1 MHSITNSFINKNLL
15 AAQTVEW
22 LWTLIPAILLTQIA
36 VPSLLL
42 LYMIEEPNIG
52 AQWNIKVTGR
62 QWFWSYNIDNSTSLR
77 QHPFEFDSYIVSG
90 GDENNLIRLLD
101 VDNRIRVPM
110 THVNVTLRSSDVIHS
125 WTVPTLGVKRDCIP
139 GRLNDLSFTPQRPGV
154 FYGQCSEICGAN
166 HRFIPIVINII
177 KLEDIFNYTLAQLE
191 ESISEA

>member
-1 MHSITNSFINKNLL
+1 MPI
-15 AAQTVEW
+15 
-22 LWTLIPAILLTQIA
+22 
-36 VPSLLL
+36 
-42 LYMIEEPNIG
+42 
-52 AQWNIKVTGR
+52 
-62 QWFWSYNIDNSTSLR
+62 
-77 QHPFEFDSYIVSG
+77 
-90 GDENNLIRLLD
+90 
-101 VDNRIRVPM
+101 

>member
-77 QHPFEFDSYIVSG
+77 QHPFEFDSYIVSE

>member
-90 GDENNLIRLLD
+90 GDENNLICLLD

>member
-62 QWFWSYNIDNSTSLR
+62 QWFWSYNMDNSTSLR
-77 QHPFEFDSYIVSG
+77 QHPFEFDSYIVSE

>member
-1 MHSITNSFINKNLL
+1 VHSITNSFINKNLL

>member
-42 LYMIEEPNIG
+42 LYMIEEPNVG